1 MFCVFP
7 NVYVFLLI
15 KHKCINITDPFSVI
29 IIIIFL
35 VRDELT
41 VELCWGRWGG
51 VGRQEGGVSICW
63 KRLLLRL
70 IGGVLFTW

>member
-15 KHKCINITDPFSVI
+15 KHKCVNITDPFSVI

-41 VELCWGRWGG
+41 VE
-51 VGRQEGGVSICW
+51 
-63 KRLLLRL
+63 
-70 IGGVLFTW
+70 